1 MRWCSARPLAD
12 VNNAW
17 KNIIGLVGVGLAVG
31 LAVALILATYVARRI
46 THPLRVIG
54 SAADKVA
61 RGDLDVNVVG
71 KRNSDDELGQ
81 LATRFQGMVDRLR
94 EVDELER
101 NFLMRVTHELRT
113 PLTAI
118 SGHVQAV
125 TEGVVGPDELDESL
139 EAVNEEV
146 RRLDRL
152 VGDLLDLTRLEA
164 HQFRVVREEVGLE
177 ALLEQ
182 AAGAFREKAR
192 AVDIEFETPIDGAP
206 TVITDGDR
214 VLQIVNNLLDNAFR
228 WTPRGGRVELGC
240 VTSNGIAAIKV
251 TDTGRGHRARRARGR
266 LPPVLQPPRRGRHRP
281 RPLDLAR
288 AGPGAGRAAVGRER
302 AGTRIHVHALP
313 AAQEAQGA
321 AVRYH
326 LCDTE
331 QSVTGISIELAIESE
346 PFAESVP
353 YELDAA
359 RGRSP
364 WPTSRPPSLT
374 PAELFALGHALL
386 DAAADGFGHFVP
398 ADEVF
403 GLDLSP
409 PSVPRAI
416 DEVSIAA
423 WVDAGPRPVD
433 PGDAERG
440 GRAAH
445 RRHARAGDGRRGR
458 LRRGRA
464 RPRSMTVFETP
475 RLDCGGGDRGRHRRA
490 ARRPPLEPGVS
501 RPDGGLRRHRGR
513 LRPRDA
519 RARPHDVGDDA
530 RAAHVRAAPARRRS
544 VRRRPGLGWTR
555 TRTTARRGSG
565 SS

>member
-1 MRWCSARPLAD
+1 MLQSLRARLAFLFAGTLVLATVIAGVVVVSLYQTYNRDQTVSQLRNQVDGLQAYYQHLFDRFSTGKVGGPQVITSATFETVTAAKVFYSGPPLFQGAPPSTRTLTDARIDQNFNLKPGQRRTYTFKPKDATREYIGVGAPIFQGDQNVGEIVLGRPLAD

-54 SAADKVA
+54 GAADKVA
-61 RGDLDVNVVG
+61 RGDLDVNVVSR
-71 KRNSDDELGQ
+71 RNADDELGQ

-125 TEGVVGPDELDESL
+125 TEGVVGPGELDESL

-192 AVDIEFETPIDGAP
+192 AVDIDFSTPIDGAP

-228 WTPRGGRVELGC
+228 WTPRGGKVELGC

-251 TDTGRGHRARRARGR
+251 TDTGRGIAPAEREAVFHPFYSRRGEGGTGLGLSISRELAQALGGR
-266 LPPVLQPPRRGRHRP
+266 L
-281 RPLDLAR
+281 
-288 AGPGAGRAAVGRER
+288 
-302 AGTRIHVHALP
+302 
-313 AAQEAQGA
+313 
-321 AVRYH
+321 
-326 LCDTE
+326 
-331 QSVTGISIELAIESE
+331 SVESE
-346 PFAESVP
+346 PGHGSTFT
-353 YELDAA
+353 L
-359 RGRSP
+359 
-364 WPTSRPPSLT
+364 SL
-374 PAELFALGHALL
+374 PRKKRKVLL
-386 DAAADGFGHFVP
+386 
-398 ADEVF
+398 
-403 GLDLSP
+403 
-409 PSVPRAI
+409 
-416 DEVSIAA
+416 
-423 WVDAGPRPVD
+423 
-433 PGDAERG
+433 
-440 GRAAH
+440 
-445 RRHARAGDGRRGR
+445 
-458 LRRGRA
+458 
-464 RPRSMTVFETP
+464 
-475 RLDCGGGDRGRHRRA
+475 
-490 ARRPPLEPGVS
+490 
-501 RPDGGLRRHRGR
+501 
-513 LRPRDA
+513 
-519 RARPHDVGDDA
+519 
-530 RAAHVRAAPARRRS
+530 
-544 VRRRPGLGWTR
+544 
-555 TRTTARRGSG
+555 
-565 SS
+565 

>member
-1 MRWCSARPLAD
+1 VRGPQVITSTTFETVTAANVFYTGPPLFQGAPTSTRTLRDAGIPPNFDLQPEEQQVYPSFKPNGATREYIGVGAPIFSGTQNVGEVVLGRPLAD

-125 TEGVVGPDELDESL
+125 TEGVVGPGELDESL

-192 AVDIEFETPIDGAP
+192 AVDIDFETPIEGAP

-251 TDTGRGHRARRARGR
+251 TDTGRGIAPAEREAVFHPFYSRRGEGGTGLGLSISRELASALGGR
-266 LPPVLQPPRRGRHRP
+266 L
-281 RPLDLAR
+281 
-288 AGPGAGRAAVGRER
+288 
-302 AGTRIHVHALP
+302 
-313 AAQEAQGA
+313 
-321 AVRYH
+321 
-326 LCDTE
+326 
-331 QSVTGISIELAIESE
+331 SVESE
-346 PFAESVP
+346 PGHGSTFT
-353 YELDAA
+353 L
-359 RGRSP
+359 
-364 WPTSRPPSLT
+364 SL
-374 PAELFALGHALL
+374 PRKKRKVLL
-386 DAAADGFGHFVP
+386 
-398 ADEVF
+398 
-403 GLDLSP
+403 
-409 PSVPRAI
+409 
-416 DEVSIAA
+416 
-423 WVDAGPRPVD
+423 
-433 PGDAERG
+433 
-440 GRAAH
+440 
-445 RRHARAGDGRRGR
+445 
-458 LRRGRA
+458 
-464 RPRSMTVFETP
+464 
-475 RLDCGGGDRGRHRRA
+475 
-490 ARRPPLEPGVS
+490 
-501 RPDGGLRRHRGR
+501 
-513 LRPRDA
+513 
-519 RARPHDVGDDA
+519 
-530 RAAHVRAAPARRRS
+530 
-544 VRRRPGLGWTR
+544 
-555 TRTTARRGSG
+555 
-565 SS
+565 

>member
-1 MRWCSARPLAD
+1 MLQSLRARLAFLFAGTLVLATVIAAVVVVSLYNSYNRDQTVIQLRNQVGALASYYQKAFNQGRRGGVPVNANVFSRIGAGQVYYAGPPLFPRLPQSIKNAHITINIGLLKRDSRPEYRFHPNNDSRLFIGVGAPIFLGDQPVGAVVLGRPLAD
-12 VNNAW
+12 VNTAW

-54 SAADKVA
+54 SAADTVA

-71 KRNSDDELGQ
+71 KRTSDDELGQ

-125 TEGVVGPDELDESL
+125 TEGVVGPGELDESL

-192 AVDIEFETPIDGAP
+192 AVDIDFSTPIDGAP

-228 WTPRGGRVELGC
+228 WTPRGGKVELGC

-251 TDTGRGHRARRARGR
+251 TDTGRGIAPAEREAVFHPFYSRRGEGGTGLGLSISRELAQALGGR
-266 LPPVLQPPRRGRHRP
+266 L
-281 RPLDLAR
+281 
-288 AGPGAGRAAVGRER
+288 
-302 AGTRIHVHALP
+302 
-313 AAQEAQGA
+313 
-321 AVRYH
+321 
-326 LCDTE
+326 
-331 QSVTGISIELAIESE
+331 SVESE
-346 PFAESVP
+346 PGHGSTFT
-353 YELDAA
+353 L
-359 RGRSP
+359 
-364 WPTSRPPSLT
+364 SL
-374 PAELFALGHALL
+374 PRKKRKVLL
-386 DAAADGFGHFVP
+386 
-398 ADEVF
+398 
-403 GLDLSP
+403 
-409 PSVPRAI
+409 
-416 DEVSIAA
+416 
-423 WVDAGPRPVD
+423 
-433 PGDAERG
+433 
-440 GRAAH
+440 
-445 RRHARAGDGRRGR
+445 
-458 LRRGRA
+458 
-464 RPRSMTVFETP
+464 
-475 RLDCGGGDRGRHRRA
+475 
-490 ARRPPLEPGVS
+490 
-501 RPDGGLRRHRGR
+501 
-513 LRPRDA
+513 
-519 RARPHDVGDDA
+519 
-530 RAAHVRAAPARRRS
+530 
-544 VRRRPGLGWTR
+544 
-555 TRTTARRGSG
+555 
-565 SS
+565 

>member
-1 MRWCSARPLAD
+1 MLQSLRARLAFLFAGTLVLATVIAAVVVVSLYRSYNRDQTVNQLTSQVAAVALYYQHALENNFGGAGQKSGGQSPPGLSNAKIFEKASAARLYAVSPGGVPLFPSNTRSLRAAGIQLDPGTLKQSSRPVFEFTPRGETHTYIGVGAPIFVGDQPVGAVVLARRLAD

-31 LAVALILATYVARRI
+31 LAVAIILATYVARRI

-71 KRNSDDELGQ
+71 RRNADDELGQ

-192 AVDIEFETPIDGAP
+192 AVDIDFRTPIDGAP

-228 WTPRGGRVELGC
+228 WTPRGGSVELGC

-251 TDTGRGHRARRARGR
+251 TDTGRGIAPAEREAVFHPFYSRRGEGGTGLGLSISRELAQALGGR
-266 LPPVLQPPRRGRHRP
+266 L
-281 RPLDLAR
+281 
-288 AGPGAGRAAVGRER
+288 
-302 AGTRIHVHALP
+302 
-313 AAQEAQGA
+313 
-321 AVRYH
+321 
-326 LCDTE
+326 
-331 QSVTGISIELAIESE
+331 SVESE
-346 PFAESVP
+346 PGHGSTFTLSLP
-353 YELDAA
+353 RKK
-359 RGRSP
+359 RGKV
-364 WPTSRPPSLT
+364 
-374 PAELFALGHALL
+374 LL
-386 DAAADGFGHFVP
+386 
-398 ADEVF
+398 
-403 GLDLSP
+403 
-409 PSVPRAI
+409 
-416 DEVSIAA
+416 
-423 WVDAGPRPVD
+423 
-433 PGDAERG
+433 
-440 GRAAH
+440 
-445 RRHARAGDGRRGR
+445 
-458 LRRGRA
+458 
-464 RPRSMTVFETP
+464 
-475 RLDCGGGDRGRHRRA
+475 
-490 ARRPPLEPGVS
+490 
-501 RPDGGLRRHRGR
+501 
-513 LRPRDA
+513 
-519 RARPHDVGDDA
+519 
-530 RAAHVRAAPARRRS
+530 
-544 VRRRPGLGWTR
+544 
-555 TRTTARRGSG
+555 
-565 SS
+565 

>member
-1 MRWCSARPLAD
+1 MLQSLRARLAFLFAGTLVLATVIAAVVVVSLYQSYNRDQTVAQLRKQVDGLRVYYQKVFDESRTGKVHGPQPIDSATFQTVSAAEVFYTGPPLFRGASKTRTLTDANIPANFDLQRDERQVYSSFRPKGATRDYIGVGAPIFSGSQNVGEVVLGRPLAD

-46 THPLRVIG
+46 TQPLRVIG

-71 KRNSDDELGQ
+71 KRPSDDELGQ

-192 AVDIEFETPIDGAP
+192 AVDIDFRTPIDGAP

-228 WTPRGGRVELGC
+228 WTPRGGSVELGC

-251 TDTGRGHRARRARGR
+251 TDTGRGIAPAEREAVFHPFYSRRGEGGTGLGLSISRELAQALGGR
-266 LPPVLQPPRRGRHRP
+266 L
-281 RPLDLAR
+281 
-288 AGPGAGRAAVGRER
+288 
-302 AGTRIHVHALP
+302 
-313 AAQEAQGA
+313 
-321 AVRYH
+321 
-326 LCDTE
+326 
-331 QSVTGISIELAIESE
+331 SVESE
-346 PFAESVP
+346 PGQGSTFTLSLP
-353 YELDAA
+353 RKK
-359 RGRSP
+359 RGKV
-364 WPTSRPPSLT
+364 
-374 PAELFALGHALL
+374 LL
-386 DAAADGFGHFVP
+386 
-398 ADEVF
+398 
-403 GLDLSP
+403 
-409 PSVPRAI
+409 
-416 DEVSIAA
+416 
-423 WVDAGPRPVD
+423 
-433 PGDAERG
+433 
-440 GRAAH
+440 
-445 RRHARAGDGRRGR
+445 
-458 LRRGRA
+458 
-464 RPRSMTVFETP
+464 
-475 RLDCGGGDRGRHRRA
+475 
-490 ARRPPLEPGVS
+490 
-501 RPDGGLRRHRGR
+501 
-513 LRPRDA
+513 
-519 RARPHDVGDDA
+519 
-530 RAAHVRAAPARRRS
+530 
-544 VRRRPGLGWTR
+544 
-555 TRTTARRGSG
+555 
-565 SS
+565 

>member
-1 MRWCSARPLAD
+1 MLQSLRARLAFLFAGTLVLATVIAAVVVVSLYNSYNRDQTVAQLRNQVGGIQTYYQGLFNKGKTGDVTGSAVITRKTFQTVTAGIVLSSGGPQLFRGKAKSLADAGIDPNYSLKKSDRPQYEFPYQGKTYLGVGAPIFNGDQNVGEVVLARPLAD

-17 KNIIGLVGVGLAVG
+17 KNVISLVGVGLAVG

-61 RGDLDVNVVG
+61 RGDLDVNVVSR
-71 KRNSDDELGQ
+71 RNADDELGQ

-125 TEGVVGPDELDESL
+125 TEGVVGPGELDESL

-192 AVDIEFETPIDGAP
+192 AVDIDFETPIEGAP

-251 TDTGRGHRARRARGR
+251 TDTGRGIAPAEREAVFHPFYSRRGEGGTGLGLSISRELAQALGGR
-266 LPPVLQPPRRGRHRP
+266 L
-281 RPLDLAR
+281 
-288 AGPGAGRAAVGRER
+288 
-302 AGTRIHVHALP
+302 
-313 AAQEAQGA
+313 
-321 AVRYH
+321 
-326 LCDTE
+326 
-331 QSVTGISIELAIESE
+331 SVESE
-346 PFAESVP
+346 PGHGSTFT
-353 YELDAA
+353 L
-359 RGRSP
+359 
-364 WPTSRPPSLT
+364 SL
-374 PAELFALGHALL
+374 PRKKRKVLL
-386 DAAADGFGHFVP
+386 
-398 ADEVF
+398 
-403 GLDLSP
+403 
-409 PSVPRAI
+409 
-416 DEVSIAA
+416 
-423 WVDAGPRPVD
+423 
-433 PGDAERG
+433 
-440 GRAAH
+440 
-445 RRHARAGDGRRGR
+445 
-458 LRRGRA
+458 
-464 RPRSMTVFETP
+464 
-475 RLDCGGGDRGRHRRA
+475 
-490 ARRPPLEPGVS
+490 
-501 RPDGGLRRHRGR
+501 
-513 LRPRDA
+513 
-519 RARPHDVGDDA
+519 
-530 RAAHVRAAPARRRS
+530 
-544 VRRRPGLGWTR
+544 
-555 TRTTARRGSG
+555 
-565 SS
+565 